1 MSAEEHQLRDIQSP
15 GRRRLLG
22 MIVGLFAALW
32 SVMAAY
38 PIFRYLNPPKTAG
51 QQSNIASLTVADAKD
66 IPAGSARNFQFGSI
80 PAIVVHTEDG
90 QFHAF
95 NAICTHLGC
104 TVQFREDMDRIWCA
118 CHGGQYDPE
127 TGKNL
132 AGPPPKPLAPLKA
145 EVQNGKVVVSR
156 A

>member
-1 MSAEEHQLRDIQSP
+1 MDQSTLP
-15 GRRRLLG
+15 PVTRRSFLG
-22 MIVGLFAALW
+22 VLVGFFGFLW
-32 SVMAAY
+32 SLMAAY
-38 PIFRYLNPPKTAG
+38 PIFRYLNPPKSAA
-51 QQSNIASLTVADAKD
+51 QQSNVTSLTVADAKD
-66 IPAGSARNFQFGSI
+66 IPVGTGRNFQFGSI
-80 PAIVVHTEDG
+80 PAILTHTEEG
-90 QFHAF
+90 QFQAF

-104 TVQFREDMDRIWCA
+104 TVQYRDDMNRIWCA
-118 CHGGQYDPE
+118 CHGGQYDPV